1 MRLQYNRGTV
11 EVSLMTETVPMNF
24 EGRNILDNYDNGIFK
39 IRWTYNIF
47 EGGMFMD
54 EKILQSLVLEN
65 KEILNITGVEGV
77 DNFNDEI
84 VVLITT
90 KGRLTIKGENLAISK
105 LNVDE
110 GKLMVKGIINSL
122 IFSEYE
128 GQREKVSLVKKLF
141 K

>member
-1 MRLQYNRGTV
+1 MRLRDDST
-11 EVSLMTETVPMNF
+11 LVPLSSVIN
-24 EGRNILDNYDNGIFK
+24 K
-39 IRWTYNIF
+39 IPWTYNIF

-54 EKILQSLVLEN
+54 EKIMQSLVLEN
-65 KEILNITGVEGV
+65 KEILNVTGVEGV
-77 DNFNDEI
+77 DNFNDET

-122 IFSEYE
+122 VFSEYE
-128 GQREKVSLVKKLF
+128 GQREKVSLVKRLF